1 MTTTLDIES
10 LQKAWLSYEEIE
22 DINLCENEIK
32 NNWKMYTLDEAFSQV
47 RQNLF
52 SQEDIHV

>member
-1 MTTTLDIES
+1 MTTTLDTEA